1 MKKFNTG
8 GTADSADKGAN
19 VGGTLGSSIMAKGGE
34 VGEKKEMKLYRIE
47 TLAKGN
53 KDVLTDKE
61 DNLYIYEKGILY
73 NTEDGDKKGT
83 SFRMSNINLT
93 IFPYKEF
100 AKGGGIGSLV
110 KEIEVVALS
119 QSGTRGYEIYDT
131 MTNRRAINTD
141 GSYEFDDGEI
151 SEIIGEKNMD
161 AFYDGKD
168 KFKPKK
174 KLNFDIFAQGGSLAD
189 TAESFPETDAMS
201 YKKGGGVEWDKD
213 SDSIRTELGE
223 FRVLISPQMQK
234 GYYDVYVSANK
245 KEIGK
250 KYDVYGIANAK
261 DIALEMI
268 SNSNKF
274 KTGGATKG
282 FNYSIGGL

>member
-1 MKKFNTG
+1 MEAIDNLNKNTDLRNNMISYIVNSKS
-8 GTADSADKGAN
+8 TSKMSDKQYDALEN
-19 VGGTLGSSIMAKGGE
+19 KLLQKSFAQL
-34 VGEKKEMKLYRIE
+34 KKE
-47 TLAKGN
+47 
-53 KDVLTDKE
+53 
-61 DNLYIYEKGILY
+61 
-73 NTEDGDKKGT
+73 
-83 SFRMSNINLT
+83 
-93 IFPYKEF
+93 
-100 AKGGGIGSLV
+100 
-110 KEIEVVALS
+110 
-119 QSGTRGYEIYDT
+119 YDT
-131 MTNRRAINTD
+131 LK
-141 GSYEFDDGEI
+141 S
-151 SEIIGEKNMD
+151 KNQM
-161 AFYDGKD
+161 K
-168 KFKPKK
+168 
-174 KLNFDIFAQGGSLAD
+174 N
-189 TAESFPETDAMS
+189 
-201 YKKGGGVEWDKD
+201 GGGVEWDKD